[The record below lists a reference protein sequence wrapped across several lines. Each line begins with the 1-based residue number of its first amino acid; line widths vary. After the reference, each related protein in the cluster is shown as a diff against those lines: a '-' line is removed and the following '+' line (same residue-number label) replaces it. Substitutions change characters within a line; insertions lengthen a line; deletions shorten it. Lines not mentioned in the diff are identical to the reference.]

1 VNPNVYIIAGPNG
14 TGKTTFAR
22 EFLPNYAN
30 CRVFINADLI
40 AQGLSPFAPERLADR
55 WILFDNSGVGP
66 REVATS
72 WHGKLRVVDERPYN
86 ELIASYGD
94 ASLAPR

>member
-22 EFLPNYAN
+22 EFLTNYAN
-30 CRVFINADLI
+30 CRFFINADLI
-40 AQGLSPFAPERLADR
+40 AQGLSPSYGRLADR
-55 WILFDNSGVGP
+55 WILFDNSGEAP

-94 ASLAPR
+94 A